1 MINLISWETIKHV
14 WTDHLWTKR
23 ESPIE
28 PNSAMNFLNGYSSYN
43 LHTTPTF
50 LGYFVDKELAG
61 VNSGHMCENN
71 QYRSR
76 GLYVF
81 DKYRGQGL
89 GVKLLLATINQAK
102 NENADMI
109 WSLPRYT
116 SWNTYSN
123 AGFVLSSEWFTT
135 ETSNSNAYCSL
146 NLRNK

>member
-1 MINLISWETIKHV
+1 MIKKISFDEICTIWKNNLWPSRV
-14 WTDHLWTKR
+14 
-23 ESPIE
+23 SPIE

-43 LHTTPTF
+43 MHATPTF
-50 LGYFVDKELAG
+50 FGYHVNEELAG
-61 VNSGHMCENN
+61 VNSGHMCEHN

-102 NENADMI
+102 NENADMV

-116 SWNTYSN
+116 SWKTYSK
-123 AGFVLSSEWFTT
+123 AGFILSSEWFTT

-146 NLRNK
+146 NLK